1 MSEFIPPQNHE
12 AEQSVLGSIL
22 IDKDAFIR
30 ISDFLLADDFY
41 EEKHKHV
48 YGAILELF
56 HRYQPIDVLT
66 VANILEEK
74 EKLEEIG
81 GSDYLIELTQ
91 TVPTSSHVYHY
102 AQIVKQK
109 STLRKLII
117 AGQQIS
123 ALGHDEKTDTKE
135 VLEQAEKTLFSVSQ
149 NFIKTKFVHIKE
161 ILDQSYDRIAEL
173 HATMERDGEAFRG
186 IVTGFGD
193 LDKTLSGLQPADLII
208 LASRPSMGKTALALN
223 IAQNIARQGKK
234 TVGIFSL
241 EMSKDQLVERMF
253 CSIMGL
259 DSWKLRTG
267 KLTDQ
272 DLRNIGIVM
281 QDLNNINIFI
291 DDAPDCS
298 IVDLRTKARRLQQ
311 EHGLDLLIIDYLQL
325 MNSSQ
330 PNFTN
335 RVQEISE
342 ISRALK
348 LLAREL
354 QVPIIALSQLSRVV
368 ETRQEKIPQLSDLR
382 DSGSIEQDADVVLFI
397 YRDEYYNPDTTTR
410 PGRAD
415 VIIAKHRSGPTGK
428 VELGFKKEQ
437 VLFVSLDHTHELPP
451 EMTQAPAP
459 RKAKAEWRN

>member
-1 MSEFIPPQNHE
+1 MSEFLPPQNHE

-30 ISDFLLADDFY
+30 ISDFLLVDDFY
-41 EEKHKHV
+41 EEKHRQI
-48 YGAILELF
+48 YSATLELF

-66 VANILEEK
+66 TANILEEK
-74 EKLEEIG
+74 EKLDEIG
-81 GSDYLIELTQ
+81 GSGYLIELTQ
-91 TVPTSSHVYHY
+91 TVPTSSHVYNY

-123 ALGHDEKTDTKE
+123 ALGYDEKTDTKE
-135 VLEQAEKTLFSVSQ
+135 VLEQAEKFLFSVSQ
-149 NFIKTKFVHIKE
+149 TFIKTKFIHIKE
-161 ILDQSYDRIAEL
+161 VLDQSYDRIAEL

-186 IVTGFGD
+186 IVTGFTD

-208 LASRPSMGKTALALN
+208 LAARPSMGKTALALN
-223 IAQNIARQGKK
+223 IAQNVARHGKK

-267 KLTDQ
+267 RLTDQ

-311 EHGLDLLIIDYLQL
+311 EHGLDLLIVDYLQL
-325 MNSSQ
+325 MNSAH
-330 PNFTN
+330 PNFNNN

-354 QVPIIALSQLSRVV
+354 QVPIVALSQLSRAV

-397 YRDEYYNPDTTTR
+397 YRDEHYNPDTTNR
-410 PGRAD
+410 PGKAD
-415 VIIAKHRSGPTGK
+415 IIIAKHRSGPTGK
-428 VELGFKKEQ
+428 IELGFKKEQ
-437 VLFVSLDHTHELPP
+437 VLFVSLDRAHELPP
-451 EMTQAPAP
+451 EMNDEP
-459 RKAKAEWRN
+459 KKIKAEWRN

>member
-1 MSEFIPPQNHE
+1 MSEFLPPQNHE

-30 ISDFLLADDFY
+30 ISDFLLVDDFY
-41 EEKHKHV
+41 EEKHRYI

-66 VANILEEK
+66 AANILEEK
-74 EKLEEIG
+74 EKLEDIG

-91 TVPTSSHVYHY
+91 TVPTSSHVYNY

-117 AGQQIS
+117 AGQKIS
-123 ALGHDEKTDTKE
+123 ALGHDEKTETKE
-135 VLEQAEKTLFSVSQ
+135 VLEQAEKALFSVSQ

-186 IVTGFGD
+186 IVTGFAD
-193 LDKTLSGLQPADLII
+193 LDKMLSGLQPADLII

-223 IAQNIARQGKK
+223 IAQNIARHGKK

-259 DSWKLRTG
+259 DSWKLRSG
-267 KLTDQ
+267 KLSDQ

-298 IVDLRTKARRLQQ
+298 IIDLRTKARRLQQ
-311 EHGLDLLIIDYLQL
+311 EHGLDLLVVDYLQL
-325 MNSSQ
+325 MNSAH
-330 PNFTN
+330 PNFGNN

-354 QVPIIALSQLSRVV
+354 QVPIVALSQLSRSV
-368 ETRQEKIPQLSDLR
+368 EARQEKIPQLSDLR

-397 YRDEYYNPDTTTR
+397 YRDEYYNPDTTNR
-410 PGRAD
+410 PGKAD
-415 VIIAKHRSGPTGK
+415 IIIAKHRSGPTGK
-428 VELGFKKEQ
+428 IELGFKKEQ
-437 VLFVSLDHTHELPP
+437 VLFVSLDRSHELPP
-451 EMTQAPAP
+451 EMTKQPE
-459 RKAKAEWRN
+459 KAKAQWRQ

>member
-1 MSEFIPPQNHE
+1 MSEFLPPQNHE

-30 ISDFLLADDFY
+30 ISDFLLVDDFY
-41 EEKHKHV
+41 EEKHRHI
-48 YGAILELF
+48 YSAILELF

-66 VANILEEK
+66 AANILEEK
-74 EKLEEIG
+74 EKLEDIG

-91 TVPTSSHVYHY
+91 TVPTSSHVYNY

-109 STLRKLII
+109 STLRKLIV

-123 ALGHDEKTDTKE
+123 ALGYDEKTDTKE
-135 VLEQAEKTLFSVSQ
+135 VLEQAEKFLFSVSQ
-149 NFIKTKFVHIKE
+149 TFIKTKFIHIKDV
-161 ILDQSYDRIAEL
+161 LDESYDRIAEL
-173 HATMERDGEAFRG
+173 HATMERDAEAFRG
-186 IVTGFGD
+186 IVTGFTD

-208 LASRPSMGKTALALN
+208 LAARPSMGKTALALN
-223 IAQNIARQGKK
+223 IAQNVARHGKK

-291 DDAPDCS
+291 DDAADCS

-311 EHGLDLLIIDYLQL
+311 EHGLDLLVIDYLQL
-325 MNSSQ
+325 MNSSR

-342 ISRALK
+342 ISRSLK

-354 QVPIIALSQLSRVV
+354 QVPIIALSQLSRAV
-368 ETRQEKIPQLSDLR
+368 ESRQEKIPQLSDLR

-397 YRDEYYNPDTTTR
+397 YRDDHYNPDTSNR
-410 PGRAD
+410 PGKAD
-415 VIIAKHRSGPTGK
+415 IIIAKHRSGPTGK
-428 VELGFKKEQ
+428 IELGFKKEQ
-437 VLFVSLDHTHELPP
+437 VLFVSLDRAHELPP
-451 EMTQAPAP
+451 EMTEASPQKT
-459 RKAKAEWRN
+459 KAKWRN